1 MFIPALFSY
10 FRGYLV
16 ITVTGNFT
24 ERFLNVCTAQ
34 NILLWD
40 ITRISGRTIRCKI
53 SVRAFKKLPKIAYN
67 TGVNVKINARHGFPF
82 ILQQYRRRKIMLA
95 GIFIFIL
102 QTVGIHAQ
110 KRILRPEQRSCFRTL
125 ITKM

>member
-40 ITRISGRTIRCKI
+40 ITRISAEPYGAKFLCVHLKSFR
-53 SVRAFKKLPKIAYN
+53 KL
-67 TGVNVKINARHGFPF
+67 H
-82 ILQQYRRRKIMLA
+82 
-95 GIFIFIL
+95 
-102 QTVGIHAQ
+102 
-110 KRILRPEQRSCFRTL
+110 
-125 ITKM
+125 ITQV